1 MSKRGIDISSW
12 QSGLD
17 LSSAKKAGFDFVILR
32 AGFTGIA
39 GRSLNKDNTFENFY
53 TQAKRNGLG
62 VGVYWYSCAN
72 TRQTGINEA
81 EYLYKNCLK
90 GKQFDYPIYI
100 DVEEQK
106 WQANNKKGVTDA
118 IIGFCEYLEGKGY
131 YVGIYA
137 SLYWFNSKI
146 DTARLKEYTKWVA
159 CWANTAPKVSFTGFD
174 MWQDSDNGRAGGK
187 RIDTDV
193 SYKDFPSIIKKGGF
207 NGYPKT
213 VTVGKDNDTVSGGK
227 TQTPE
232 KAKKT
237 ITQLAKEVIDGK
249 WGDGIVRQTR
259 LTNAGYNYD
268 KVQAKVNELMAKNT
282 PKKETIYTVKA
293 GDTLTAIAK
302 KYKTTVKAIANKNG
316 IKDVNKIYV
325 GQKLKI

>member
-1 MSKRGIDISSW
+1 MQKRGIDVSSW

-17 LSSAKKAGFDFVILR
+17 LASVKKAGFDFVIIR
-32 AGFTGIA
+32 AGFTGYGADRIK
-39 GRSLNKDNTFENFY
+39 SKDNQFENFY
-53 TQAKRNGLG
+53 TQAKREKLG
-62 VGVYWYSCAN
+62 VGAYWYSCA
-72 TRQTGINEA
+72 TTKTEGIREA

-100 DVEEQK
+100 DVEESR
-106 WQANNKKGVTDA
+106 WQANSKIGVTDA

-131 YVGIYA
+131 FAGVYA
-137 SLYWFNSKI
+137 SLSWFNSKI
-146 DTARLKEYTKWVA
+146 DTTRLKAYTKWVA
-159 CWANTAPKVSFTGFD
+159 CWANTAPKVNFSGFD
-174 MWQDSDNGRAGGK
+174 MWQDSDDGRAGGK

-193 SYKDFPSIIKKGGF
+193 SYKDFPKIIKEGGF

-237 ITQLAKEVIDGK
+237 LTQLAKEVIDGK

-259 LTNAGYNYD
+259 LTNAGYDYD
-268 KVQAKVNELMAKNT
+268 RVQAKVNELMSP
-282 PKKETIYTVKA
+282 PKKEITYTVKA

-302 KYKTTVKAIANKNG
+302 KYKTTVKAIAKKNG